1 MLLVGLTGNIGAGK
15 STVATGFAARG
26 ATIIDSDTAA
36 RDAVA
41 PGTPALAAIIANFG
55 AGMLRE
61 DGTLDRTAMGALVFR
76 DAEAR
81 QALERIVHP
90 AVEATRRAAVADAA
104 ARGASIVICDV
115 PLLFE
120 VRLAWQFARIV
131 FVDAPASVRIARLVR
146 DRRMSMHDAALRVSA
161 QMPASLKRGRSDV
174 VIDNA
179 GARTALDAQI
189 AGTWKRLTA
198 WAAVA
203 EPYRAA

>member
-1 MLLVGLTGNIGAGK
+1 MLLVGLTGNIAAGK
-15 STVATGFAARG
+15 STVANAFAAAG
-26 ATIIDSDTAA
+26 ATLIDSDTAA

-41 PGTPALAAIIANFG
+41 PGTPALAAIVHHFG
-55 AGMLRE
+55 ASMLRE

-81 QALERIVHP
+81 HALERIVHP
-90 AVEATRRAAVADAA
+90 AVEATRRAAVTAA
-104 ARGASIVICDV
+104 VREGASIVICDV

-131 FVDAPASVRIARLVR
+131 LVDAPAAMRVTRLVR

-161 QMPASLKRGRSDV
+161 QMPPSLKRGRVDI
-174 VIDNA
+174 VIENGGTRA
-179 GARTALDAQI
+179 ALEAQI
-189 AGTWKRLTA
+189 DTAWQRLTA

-203 EPYRAA
+203 EPDRAV

>member
-1 MLLVGLTGNIGAGK
+1 MLLVGLTGNIASGK
-15 STVATGFAARG
+15 STVATALASRG

-41 PGTPALAAIIANFG
+41 PGTPALAAIIAHFG

-61 DGTLDRTAMGALVFR
+61 DGALDRTAMGTLVFR

-81 QALERIVHP
+81 HALERIVHP
-90 AVEATRRAAVADAA
+90 AVETIRRAAMADAA
-104 ARGASIVICDV
+104 AHGASIVICDV

-131 FVDAPASVRIARLVR
+131 LVDAPASVRITRLVR

-161 QMPASLKRGRSDV
+161 QMPASLKRGRSDI
-174 VIDNA
+174 VIDNG
-179 GARTALDAQI
+179 GARSALDAQI
-189 AGTWKRLTA
+189 AAAWQRLTA

-203 EPYRAA
+203 EPDRAA